1 MNCDIKI
8 IKIGMHKEF
17 FCESKLTCYELQID
31 SEKCKLFCRS
41 SITTIR
47 ESIED
52 MQKKKEKKKSMH
64 HSWKGEGCV
73 EH

>member
-47 ESIED
+47 ESIVD
-52 MQKKKEKKKSMH
+52 MQKKKEKKNSMH